1 MFFEPVDP
9 SENQQV
15 NIDDAVRRLN
25 PKQKEAAVTTEGPL
39 LIMAGAGSGKT
50 RVLTHRIAYIIAKRL
65 AAPWSILAI
74 TFTNKAAREMQ
85 ERVSKLVGPSGRDIW
100 VSTFHS
106 MCVRILRRDIERIGF
121 TSNFSILDSSDQ
133 LSVIRTIMKEQ
144 NVDTKKFE
152 PKAVQAMMSAAKN
165 ELVSPE
171 QYESRIGDYFQTI
184 VSKIYT
190 QYQKRLMSNN
200 SLDFDDLIMMTIK
213 LFKEVPEVLDFYQN
227 KFKYIHVDEYQD
239 TNRAQYM
246 LCRLLADKH
255 HNICV
260 VGDSDQSIYRW
271 RGADITNI
279 LNFEKDYPEATSIL
293 LEQNYRSTSNI
304 LEAANQVIK
313 NNMGRKA
320 KNLWTDQDGGEKI
333 TVYQGDSEHEEGYFV
348 AREIKRGRQNGKH
361 YGDHAILYR
370 TNAQSRVM
378 EEILIKSEIPY
389 QIVGGTKFY
398 DRKEIKDILAYLRLI
413 SNPDDDIS
421 LNRIVNVPKRGL
433 GDTTMA
439 KVQEEATRRG
449 ISIYSLLSEGDG
461 ILGDGLFQVD
471 IQGRAK
477 TALSGFRY
485 LIANLTAMVDY
496 LSVTELTE
504 KMLEMTEYRMELI
517 RENTLE
523 SKARLENIEEFLS
536 VTQEFEKRSDD
547 KSLVAFLT
555 DLALIADIDS
565 MNDEEEDGGDAVVLM
580 TMHSAKGLE
589 FPVVFIIGME
599 EGVFPGSR
607 AFLDNDE
614 MEEERR
620 LAYVGITRAEK
631 KLYLT
636 CARMRLLYG
645 RTSNNLPSRFL
656 QEIPDELKEM
666 SEGRGQGGSGG
677 YGGGFGARPG
687 YGGGGGAA
695 TGGAGPRFGSYGQ
708 GGQAGA
714 GGFGAGA
721 RSGGAPGFGAQG
733 GGFGG
738 RPASGQ
744 PAGPRFGAPAG
755 GASSG
760 GARVAPQPG
769 ASKPAAAGGGG
780 LAVSA
785 GDKVQHAKWGVG
797 TVVAVKGTGNDTE
810 LTIAF
815 NAPIG
820 VKRLLAA
827 FAPVTKI

>member
-1 MFFEPVDP
+1 MFFEPMDP

-15 NIDDAVRRLN
+15 NINKEINRLN
-25 PKQKEAAVTTEGPL
+25 PKQKEAAITTEGPL

-50 RVLTHRIAYIIAKRL
+50 RVLTHRIAYIIAQRL

-133 LSVIRTIMKEQ
+133 LSVIRAIMKEQ

-184 VSKIYT
+184 VAKVYT
-190 QYQKRLMSNN
+190 QYQKRLKSNN

-213 LFKEVPEVLDFYQN
+213 LFKDVPEVLEFYQN

-246 LCRLLADKH
+246 LTRMLADKH

-279 LNFEKDYPEATSIL
+279 LNFEKDYPEATTIL

-333 TVYQGDSEHEEGYFV
+333 SVYQGDSEHEEGYFV

-361 YGDHAILYR
+361 YSDHAILYR

-421 LNRIVNVPKRGL
+421 LNRIVNVPKRSL

-439 KVQEEATRRG
+439 KVQEEAARRG

-461 ILGDGLFQVD
+461 ILGDGLFNVD

-477 TALSGFRY
+477 NALSGFRY

-565 MNDEEEDGGDAVVLM
+565 MNNDEEDSDDAVVLM

-656 QEIPDELKEM
+656 QEIPDELKEL
-666 SEGRGQGGSGG
+666 SEPSGGRSQGG
-677 YGGGFGARPG
+677 YGGGFGARPS
-687 YGGGGGAA
+687 YGGGGGGGFAA
-695 TGGAGPRFGSYGQ
+695 GGAAPRFGSAAGQ
-708 GGQAGA
+708 GQAGS
-714 GGFGAGA
+714 FGAGRFGA
-721 RSGGAPGFGAQG
+721 PGGGAPG

-738 RPASGQ
+738 RPSAGQ
-744 PAGPRFGAPAG
+744 PAAAG
-755 GASSG
+755 GFGSRPAQG
-760 GARVAPQPG
+760 GARVVPQPG
-769 ASKPAAAGGGG
+769 APKPAAAGEGG
-780 LAVSA
+780 LSVSA